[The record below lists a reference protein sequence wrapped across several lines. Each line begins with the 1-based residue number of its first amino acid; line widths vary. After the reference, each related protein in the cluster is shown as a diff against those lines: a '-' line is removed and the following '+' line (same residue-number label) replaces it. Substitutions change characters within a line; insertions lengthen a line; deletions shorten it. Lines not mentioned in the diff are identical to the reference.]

1 MSESPA
7 ALSQEEVQAITERL
21 AKTRAHHS
29 GSGWFY
35 WIAGLSLVNS
45 VVAWTGSSWNFLAG
59 LGVTQVADA
68 FSAGLATNGG
78 AVATFAKVFSIVFDL
93 GVMAFF
99 IALGRFARKQHRWAY
114 MLGLALYAL
123 DALILLPFQ
132 AWLGFAF
139 HLWALFGIW
148 GGFTACRWL
157 QAQEPSAPSRDELAL
172 EQSEG

>member
-1 MSESPA
+1 MSEIPEA
-7 ALSQEEVQAITERL
+7 MNQEEVQAITERL
-21 AKTRAHHS
+21 GKERAHQS

-35 WIAGLSLVNS
+35 WIAGLSLINS

-59 LGVTQVADA
+59 LGVTQVADG
-68 FSAGLATNGG
+68 FSAGLATGG
-78 AVATFAKVFSIVFDL
+78 GPVASFAKILSIALDL

-99 IALGRFARKQHRWAY
+99 IGLGRYARKRHTWAY
-114 MLGLALYAL
+114 VLGLALYTL

-148 GGFTACRWL
+148 GGYQACRWL
-157 QAQEPSAPSRDELAL
+157 RTQEATI
-172 EQSEG
+172 SEASGPATVDPA